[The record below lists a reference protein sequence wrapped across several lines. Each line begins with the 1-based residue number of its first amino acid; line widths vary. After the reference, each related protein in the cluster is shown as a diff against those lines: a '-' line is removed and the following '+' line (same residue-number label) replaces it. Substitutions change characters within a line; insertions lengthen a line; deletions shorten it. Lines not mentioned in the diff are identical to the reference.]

1 MEVMESLSQ
10 ASSSDASREDC
21 WYSVSFCNLFIVG
34 GRRRREGICVTPRDE
49 QEIYLVKFSAHVI
62 IFRRDGCASHAAR

>member
-21 WYSVSFCNLFIVG
+21 WYSVSFCNLFMV
-34 GRRRREGICVTPRDE
+34 GRRNGICVTPRDE
-49 QEIYLVKFSAHVI
+49 QEIYLVEFSAHVI

>member
-21 WYSVSFCNLFIVG
+21 WYSVSFWTRFIVVG
-34 GRRRREGICVTPRDE
+34 GEEGSCVTPRDE
-49 QEIYLVKFSAHVI
+49 EEISTK
-62 IFRRDGCASHAAR
+62 

>member
-34 GRRRREGICVTPRDE
+34 VRGGTEFV
-49 QEIYLVKFSAHVI
+49 
-62 IFRRDGCASHAAR
+62 

>member
-21 WYSVSFCNLFIVG
+21 WYSMSFCNLFIVG
-34 GRRRREGICVTPRDE
+34 GEKKGRNLCDPSG
-49 QEIYLVKFSAHVI
+49 
-62 IFRRDGCASHAAR
+62 